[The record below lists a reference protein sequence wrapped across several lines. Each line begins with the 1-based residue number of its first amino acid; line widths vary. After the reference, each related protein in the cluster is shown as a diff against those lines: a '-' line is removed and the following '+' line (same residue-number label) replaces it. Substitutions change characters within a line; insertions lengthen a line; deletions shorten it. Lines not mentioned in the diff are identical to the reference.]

1 MEKRL
6 RKSRVTEKNLGRKRR
21 ELSFGALEIAATA
34 QEVIR
39 QRLERALQRER
50 ELDEM
55 MEALLNC
62 AAIAEDKA
70 AAKSVLARFDAI
82 RIEDISKVLSILKLP
97 FAVIVPD
104 IKDPWNV
111 ERPCTS
117 FSITS
122 LVVVAT
128 TSASDFSP

>member
-70 AAKSVLARFDAI
+70 AAKSVLARSDAI
-82 RIEDISKVLSILKLP
+82 RIEDISKVLSILKACA
-97 FAVIVPD
+97 AVELD
-104 IKDPWNV
+104 GA
-111 ERPCTS
+111 ES
-117 FSITS
+117 AEAE
-122 LVVVAT
+122 VAKLKFE
-128 TSASDFSP
+128 DMYG